1 MKFIRSLEGFPFSD
15 AVVHGGKVLETV
27 LTGIPP
33 GGDAPVSGGVAAEAR
48 EIFRQLDEILEGEGL
63 TRRNLCSA
71 RLYLQHVNRDIAEVN
86 EVWAEYLGDHP
97 LNRRAY
103 GVDLQR
109 GMLIEAAFVA
119 EVPD

>member
-1 MKFIRSLEGFPFSD
+1 MKFIRSRQGFPFSD
-15 AVVHGGKVLETV
+15 AVVHSGRVLETV
-27 LTGIPP
+27 LTGMPP
-33 GGDAPVSGGVAAEAR
+33 GGDEPVKGGAGAEIR

-63 TRRNLCSA
+63 TRRSLCSA

-86 EVWAEYLGDHP
+86 EAWAEYLGDHP

-109 GMLIEAAFVA
+109 GMLVEAAFVA